1 MLPSQRRGWAH
12 RGEDEI
18 SVARM
23 GRSDQKEELQ
33 MGPGGKEQLWI
44 PYFRT
49 SASSRFRISVF
60 LTSSC

>member
-1 MLPSQRRGWAH
+1 MLRSQRRGWAH

-18 SVARM
+18 SVARR

-33 MGPGGKEQLWI
+33 MGSGGKEQLWV
-44 PYFRT
+44 PYLRT
-49 SASSRFRISVF
+49 SAASRFHISVF

>member
-23 GRSDQKEELQ
+23 GRSDEKEERRWVQ
-33 MGPGGKEQLWI
+33 VEKNSCGFHISGHRQPAGSVSQ
-44 PYFRT
+44 YF
-49 SASSRFRISVF
+49 
-60 LTSSC
+60 